1 MSRLV
6 IVGGSDAGISA
17 GLRAR
22 EIDPTWDV
30 TLIVADA
37 YPNFSICGLPFYLSG
52 ETPDWRSLAHRTR
65 EDLEAAG
72 LELLLDHRVME
83 VDAQSRTVSG
93 TSSSGEFEFGYDRL
107 VIGTGAGPIKPPIRG
122 VDLPGVYLL
131 HTMDDSFKLHDRLEG
146 IRRAAVVGA
155 GYIGLEMVDALRH
168 RGIEVEL
175 FEQTPAVL
183 PTVDVELGEQIGRE
197 VERRGVHISTG
208 VAVQEIEA
216 SGDDLVVRDA
226 TGKEVVVDLVL
237 VVVGVRPDTTLGI
250 AAGIETGVRG
260 ALRVDREMRTNLPH
274 VFAAGDCAET
284 WHRLLQG
291 PSYLPL
297 GTTSH
302 KQGRV
307 AGENALGGHRQ
318 FEGSLGTQVVKVFDL
333 AIARTGW
340 RDGEAR
346 AAGLRPETIASSPND
361 HKAYYPGA
369 HPLQIR
375 VTGDVTNG
383 RLLGAQIVGDYRAEV
398 AKRIDVYAAALFHG
412 MSVDGLSDLDLSYTP
427 PLGSPWDAVQMAAQ
441 TWSVQAAL
449 KRETVKSAPASDG
462 GHGQ

>member
-22 EIDPTWDV
+22 EVDPTWDV
-30 TLIVADA
+30 TLVVADA

-65 EDLEAAG
+65 ADLEGAG
-72 LELLLDHRVME
+72 LELLLDHRVL
-83 VDAQSRTVSG
+83 DIDPQGRRVSG
-93 TSSSGEFEFGYDRL
+93 RGSSGDFELRYDRL
-107 VIGTGAGPIKPPIRG
+107 VIGTGAVPVKPPIRG
-122 VDLPGVYLL
+122 IDLPGVHLL
-131 HTMDDSFKLHDRLEG
+131 HTMEDSFKLHDRLEHV
-146 IRRAAVVGA
+146 RRAAVVGA

-175 FEQTPAVL
+175 FEQAPAAL
-183 PTVDVELGEQIGRE
+183 PTVDVELGQQISRE
-197 VERRGVHISTG
+197 VEGRGVRVSYG
-208 VAVQEIEA
+208 VAVEEIKA
-216 SGDDLVVRDA
+216 AGDGLVVQDA
-226 TGKEVVVDLVL
+226 TGRQVTADIVL
-237 VVVGVRPDTTLGI
+237 VVVGVRPDTALGV

-260 ALRVDREMRTNLPH
+260 ALRVDRGMRTNLPH
-274 VFAAGDCAET
+274 VFAAGDCVET

-346 AAGLRPETIASSPND
+346 AAGFRPETVASSPND

-369 HPLQIR
+369 TPLQIR
-375 VTGDVTNG
+375 VTGDVTDG

-398 AKRIDVYAAALFHG
+398 AKRIDVYATALFHG

-441 TWSVQAAL
+441 AWSAQTSIAEEAM
-449 KRETVKSAPASDG
+449 RTA
-462 GHGQ
+462 